1 MQDRLR
7 LLVLSQST
15 GEGEG
20 IIMPKEHPLRI
31 LIKERKKSSWRG
43 IYSIC
48 SANEYVIEAAL
59 ERGLVDDQFI
69 LIEATAN
76 QVNQF
81 GGYTGMRPADFRD
94 FVYRIARKVEF
105 PLEKLILGGDHLGPL
120 TWKDEPAASAMEKSQ
135 ELIRQYV
142 LAGFTKIHID
152 TSMHVGDD
160 DRSNPLDT
168 AVIAERGAVLCRK
181 AEAAYALRQAS
192 SPACVQPVYVI
203 GSEVPIPGGSQ
214 EEEEGIQ
221 VTKAE
226 DFRNTLETFRQAF
239 AAHNLLPAWE
249 RVIAVVVQP
258 GVEFGDESIH
268 SYDRMA
274 ASELTGALQQYPD
287 MVFEGHSTDYQ
298 TPQALREMVEDGI
311 AILKV
316 GPALTFAMREGL
328 FALARIEK
336 ELFQFHP
343 EVEQSNFMDVLDWYM
358 GSNPVHWKSHYH
370 GTSDKVRYARK
381 FSFSDRCRYYLPL
394 PEVKTALETLIHNL
408 QSVTIPLTVI
418 SQYLPVQYH
427 KIRLGSLKNEPESLL
442 KDRIINCIDDY
453 VYAIKQ

>member
-1 MQDRLR
+1 MQA
-7 LLVLSQST
+7 
-15 GEGEG
+15 
-20 IIMPKEHPLRI
+20 EHPLQN
-31 LIKERKKSSWRG
+31 LIKERKKSVWQG

-81 GGYTGMRPADFRD
+81 GGYTGMQPADFRD
-94 FVYRIARKVEF
+94 FVYRLAQKVEF

-120 TWKDEPAASAMEKSQ
+120 TWKNEPAATAMEKSRQ
-135 ELIRQYV
+135 LIKQYV
-142 LAGFTKIHID
+142 AAGFTKIHLD
-152 TSMHVGDD
+152 TSMHLGDD
-160 DRSNPLDT
+160 DRENPLDT
-168 AVIAERGAVLCRK
+168 AVIAERGAVLCRE
-181 AEAAYALRQAS
+181 AEAAYALLKENNPDS
-192 SPACVQPVYVI
+192 LHPVYVI

-226 DFRNTLETFRQAF
+226 DFKNTLATFRQAF

-249 RVIAVVVQP
+249 YVIAVVVQP

-274 ASELTGALQQYPD
+274 AGELTEALKQYPD

-298 TPQALREMVEDGI
+298 TPQALKEMVEDGI

-358 GSNPVHWKSHYH
+358 GSNPVYWKSHYH

-394 PEVKTALETLIHNL
+394 PEVKLALDKLIHNL

-427 KIRLGSLKNEPESLL
+427 KIRTGNLKNEPERLL

-453 VYAIKQ
+453 VYAIKR

>member
-1 MQDRLR
+1 MQ
-7 LLVLSQST
+7 
-15 GEGEG
+15 
-20 IIMPKEHPLRI
+20 MEHPLRS
-31 LIKERKKSSWRG
+31 LIKNRKKNIWQG

-59 ERGLVDDQFI
+59 ERGVVDGQLI

-81 GGYTGMRPADFRD
+81 GGYTGMKPVDFRD
-94 FVYRIARKVEF
+94 FVYRIARKVNF
-105 PLEKLILGGDHLGPL
+105 PLSRLILGGDHLGPL
-120 TWKDEPAASAMEKSQ
+120 TWKHEPAIVAMEKSR

-160 DRSNPLDT
+160 DQDKPLAT
-168 AVIAERGAVLCRK
+168 EVIAERGAMLCRE
-181 AEAAYALRQAS
+181 AEDAYVKLS
-192 SPACVQPVYVI
+192 EDKPESLHPVYVI

-214 EEEEGIQ
+214 EEAEGLQ

-226 DFRNTLETFRQAF
+226 DFRNTLETFKRAF
-239 AAHNLLPAWE
+239 VKYGLLPAWE
-249 RVIAVVVQP
+249 YVIAVVVQP
-258 GVEFGDESIH
+258 GVEFGDESVH
-268 SYDRMA
+268 EYNRTA
-274 ASELTGALQQYPD
+274 AKELIAALQQYPD
-287 MVFEGHSTDYQ
+287 IVFEGHSTDYQ
-298 TPQALREMVEDGI
+298 TPQALKEMVEDGI

-343 EVEQSNFMDVLDWYM
+343 EVEQSHFIDVLDWYM
-358 GSNPVHWKSHYH
+358 GSNPVYWQSHYH
-370 GTSDKVRYARK
+370 GSSDKVRYARK

-394 PEVKTALETLIHNL
+394 PEVKSALDALIHNL
-408 QSVTIPLTVI
+408 QAVTIPLTVI
-418 SQYLPVQYH
+418 SQYMPVQYG
-427 KIRLGSLKNEPESLL
+427 KLRAGKLVNDPESLL
-442 KDRIINCIDDY
+442 KDRIMNCIDEY
-453 VYAIKQ
+453 VYAIKKS